1 MLVQIICIGVAFI
14 LMTALTLCV
23 LWMIYQVIHYNMIK
37 DELPYFDQQTKKFLL
52 DTIKKKV
59 ETQYGYSMKTG
70 FKTGFYAEAFCIEDK
85 LFYRFNRLTYTN
97 FFDFLKKRKIPD
109 LRFRLS
115 YAFEEKT
122 YHNLHIVNYAN
133 PVKQYKDIYEMFND
147 MPNQMK
153 IAIRKEKLMKIQSIC
168 KEED

>member
-1 MLVQIICIGVAFI
+1 MLDPIICICVAFI

-23 LWMIYQVIHYNMIK
+23 LWMIYQVIHYNIIK
-37 DELPYFDQQTKKFLL
+37 DELPYFDQQTRKFLF

-59 ETQYGYSMKTG
+59 ETKYDYSM
-70 FKTGFYAEAFCIEDK
+70 KTGFYAEAFCIEDK

-109 LRFRLS
+109 LRFSLS
-115 YAFEEKT
+115 YVFETRAFQ
-122 YHNLHIVNYAN
+122 YLN
-133 PVKQYKDIYEMFND
+133 PVAKYDDFYQMFKD

-153 IAIRKEKLMKIQSIC
+153 TAIRKEKLMKIQSIC

>member
-37 DELPYFDQQTKKFLL
+37 DELPYFDQQTRKFLF

-59 ETQYGYSMKTG
+59 ETQYGYSM
-70 FKTGFYAEAFCIEDK
+70 KTGFYAEAFCIEDK

-109 LRFRLS
+109 LRFSLS
-115 YAFEEKT
+115 YVFETRAFQ
-122 YHNLHIVNYAN
+122 YLN
-133 PVKQYKDIYEMFND
+133 PVAKYDDFYQMFKD
-147 MPNQMK
+147 MPNQLK
-153 IAIRKEKLMKIQSIC
+153 NAIRKEKLMKIQSIC

>member
-14 LMTALTLCV
+14 LMTALILCV

-70 FKTGFYAEAFCIEDK
+70 FYAEAFCIEDK
-85 LFYRFNRLTYTN
+85 LFYRFNKLTYTN

-109 LRFRLS
+109 LRFSLS
-115 YAFEEKT
+115 YVFETRAFQ
-122 YHNLHIVNYAN
+122 YLN
-133 PVKQYKDIYEMFND
+133 PVAKYDDFYQMFKD
-147 MPNQMK
+147 MPNQLK
-153 IAIRKEKLMKIQSIC
+153 NAIRKEKLMKIQCIC

>member
-1 MLVQIICIGVAFI
+1 MLVPIIAIGIAFI
-14 LMTALTLCV
+14 LLTALTICV

-37 DELPYFDQQTKKFLL
+37 DELSYFDQQTRKFLF

-59 ETQYGYSMKTG
+59 ETKYGYSM
-70 FKTGFYAEAFCIEDK
+70 KTGFYAEAFCIEDK

-109 LRFRLS
+109 LRFSLS
-115 YAFEEKT
+115 YVFETRAFQ
-122 YHNLHIVNYAN
+122 YFN
-133 PVKQYKDIYEMFND
+133 PVAKYDDFYQMFKD

-153 IAIRKEKLMKIQSIC
+153 TAIRKEKLMKIQSIC

>member
-23 LWMIYQVIHYNMIK
+23 LCMIYQVIHYNMIK

-70 FKTGFYAEAFCIEDK
+70 FYAEAFCIENK
-85 LFYRFNRLTYTN
+85 LFYRFNRLTYTS
-97 FFDFLKKRKIPD
+97 FFDFLKKRKFPN
-109 LRFRLS
+109 LRFSLT
-115 YAFEEKT
+115 YAFEEKI
-122 YHNLHIVNYAN
+122 YLNIDNYAN
-133 PVKQYKDIYEMFND
+133 PVKQYDDFYQMFND
-147 MPNQMK
+147 MPNQLK
-153 IAIRKEKLMKIQSIC
+153 NAIRKEKLMKIQSIY

>member
-1 MLVQIICIGVAFI
+1 MIVPIICTGIAFI
-14 LMTALTLCV
+14 LMGALTICV

-70 FKTGFYAEAFCIEDK
+70 FYAEAFCIEDK
-85 LFYRFNRLTYTN
+85 LFYRFNRLTYNN
-97 FFDFLKKRKIPD
+97 FFDFLKKRKFPD
-109 LRFRLS
+109 LRFSLS
-115 YAFEEKT
+115 YVFEEKI
-122 YHNLHIVNYAN
+122 YLNIDNYAN
-133 PVKQYKDIYEMFND
+133 PVKQYDDFYQMFKD

-153 IAIRKEKLMKIQSIC
+153 NAIRKEKLMKIQSIC
-168 KEED
+168 KEAD

>member
-1 MLVQIICIGVAFI
+1 MLDPIICICVAFI

-23 LWMIYQVIHYNMIK
+23 LWMIYQVIHYNIIK
-37 DELPYFDQQTKKFLL
+37 DELPYFDQQTRKFLF

-59 ETQYGYSMKTG
+59 ETKYGYEMKAALYVNA
-70 FKTGFYAEAFCIEDK
+70 FYIEDK
-85 LFYRFNRLTYTN
+85 LYYTFDRLTYTS

-109 LRFRLS
+109 LRFSLS
-115 YAFEEKT
+115 YVFETRAFQ
-122 YHNLHIVNYAN
+122 YLN
-133 PVKQYKDIYEMFND
+133 PVVKYDDFYQMFKD

-153 IAIRKEKLMKIQSIC
+153 TAIRKEKLMKIQSIY

>member
-1 MLVQIICIGVAFI
+1 MLVTIIYICVAFI

-37 DELPYFDQQTKKFLL
+37 DELPYFDQQTKKFLF

-59 ETQYGYSMKTG
+59 ETQYGYSM
-70 FKTGFYAEAFCIEDK
+70 KTGFYAEAFCIEDK
-85 LFYRFNRLTYTN
+85 LFYRFNRLTYNN
-97 FFDFLKKRKIPD
+97 FFDFLKKRKFPD
-109 LRFRLS
+109 LRFSLT

-122 YHNLHIVNYAN
+122 YLNIDNYAN
-133 PVKQYKDIYEMFND
+133 PVKQYDDFYQMFND
-147 MPNQMK
+147 MPNQLK
-153 IAIRKEKLMKIQSIC
+153 NAIRKEKLMKIQSIC

>member
-1 MLVQIICIGVAFI
+1 MLDPIICICVAFI
-14 LMTALTLCV
+14 LLTALTICV

-70 FKTGFYAEAFCIEDK
+70 FYAEAFCIEDK

-97 FFDFLKKRKIPD
+97 FFDFLKKRKMPD
-109 LRFRLS
+109 LRFSLS
-115 YAFEEKT
+115 YAFEEKL
-122 YHNLHIVNYAN
+122 YLNIDNYAN
-133 PVKQYKDIYEMFND
+133 PVKQYDDFYQMFND
-147 MPNQMK
+147 MPNQLK
-153 IAIRKEKLMKIQSIC
+153 NAIRKEKLMKIQSIC

>member
-1 MLVQIICIGVAFI
+1 MLVPIICTGVSFI
-14 LMTALTLCV
+14 LMTILTLCV

-37 DELPYFDQQTKKFLL
+37 DELSYFDQQTKKFLF

-59 ETQYGYSMKTG
+59 ETKYGYSM
-70 FKTGFYAEAFCIEDK
+70 KTGFYAEAFCIEDK

-109 LRFRLS
+109 LRFSLS
-115 YAFEEKT
+115 YVFETRAFQ
-122 YHNLHIVNYAN
+122 YLN
-133 PVKQYKDIYEMFND
+133 PVAKYDDFYQMFKD

-153 IAIRKEKLMKIQSIC
+153 TAIRKEKLMKIQSIC

>member
-1 MLVQIICIGVAFI
+1 MLVPIIGIGVAFI
-14 LMTALTLCV
+14 LMTALTICI

-37 DELPYFDQQTKKFLL
+37 DELPYFDQESRKFLFN
-52 DTIKKKV
+52 TIKKKV
-59 ETQYGYSMKTG
+59 ETQYGYEVKATLSNT
-70 FKTGFYAEAFCIEDK
+70 FYIDDK
-85 LFYRFNRLTYTN
+85 LFYTFDRLTYNN

-109 LRFRLS
+109 LRFSLS

-122 YHNLHIVNYAN
+122 DHNLHIVNLAN
-133 PVKQYKDIYEMFND
+133 PVKQYNDFYEMFND

-153 IAIRKEKLMKIQSIC
+153 IAVRKEKLMKIESIY

>member
-1 MLVQIICIGVAFI
+1 MLDPIICICVAFI

-23 LWMIYQVIHYNMIK
+23 LWMIYQVIHYNIIK
-37 DELPYFDQQTKKFLL
+37 DELPYFDQQTRKFLF

-59 ETQYGYSMKTG
+59 ETHYGYSM
-70 FKTGFYAEAFCIEDK
+70 KTGFYAEAFCIEDK

-109 LRFRLS
+109 LRFSLS
-115 YAFEEKT
+115 YVFETRAFQ
-122 YHNLHIVNYAN
+122 YLN
-133 PVKQYKDIYEMFND
+133 PVAKYDDFYQMFKD

-153 IAIRKEKLMKIQSIC
+153 TAIRKEKLMKIQSIC
-168 KEED
+168 KEAD

>member
-1 MLVQIICIGVAFI
+1 MLVPIIAIGIAFI

-37 DELPYFDQQTKKFLL
+37 DELPYFDQQTKKFLF

-59 ETQYGYSMKTG
+59 ETQYGYSM
-70 FKTGFYAEAFCIEDK
+70 KTGFYAEAFCIEDK
-85 LFYRFNRLTYTN
+85 LFYRFNRLTYTS

-109 LRFRLS
+109 LRFSLS
-115 YAFEEKT
+115 YVFETRAFQ
-122 YHNLHIVNYAN
+122 YLN
-133 PVKQYKDIYEMFND
+133 PVAKYDDFYQMFKD
-147 MPNQMK
+147 MPNQLK
-153 IAIRKEKLMKIQSIC
+153 NAIRKEKLMKIQSIC

>member
-1 MLVQIICIGVAFI
+1 MLVPIVCICVAFI

-70 FKTGFYAEAFCIEDK
+70 FYAEAFCIEDK

-97 FFDFLKKRKIPD
+97 FFDFLKKRKMPD
-109 LRFRLS
+109 LRFSLS
-115 YAFEEKT
+115 YAFEEKI
-122 YHNLHIVNYAN
+122 YLNIDNYAN
-133 PVKQYKDIYEMFND
+133 PVKQYDDFYQMFND
-147 MPNQMK
+147 MPNQLK
-153 IAIRKEKLMKIQSIC
+153 NAIRKEKLMKIQSIC

>member
-1 MLVQIICIGVAFI
+1 MLVPIIAIGIAFI
-14 LMTALTLCV
+14 LLTALTICV

-37 DELPYFDQQTKKFLL
+37 DELSYFDQQTRKFLF

-59 ETQYGYSMKTG
+59 ETKYGYSM
-70 FKTGFYAEAFCIEDK
+70 KTGFYAEAFCIEDK

-109 LRFRLS
+109 LRFSLS
-115 YAFEEKT
+115 YVFETRAFQ
-122 YHNLHIVNYAN
+122 YLN
-133 PVKQYKDIYEMFND
+133 PVAKYDDFYQMFND

-153 IAIRKEKLMKIQSIC
+153 NAIRKEKLMKIQSIC
-168 KEED
+168 KEAD

>member
-1 MLVQIICIGVAFI
+1 MLVPIVCICVAFI

-70 FKTGFYAEAFCIEDK
+70 FYAEAFCIEDK

-115 YAFEEKT
+115 YAFEEKI
-122 YHNLHIVNYAN
+122 YLNIDNYAN
-133 PVKQYKDIYEMFND
+133 PVKQYDDFYQMFND
-147 MPNQMK
+147 MPNQLK
-153 IAIRKEKLMKIQSIC
+153 NAIRKEKLMKIQSIC

>member
-1 MLVQIICIGVAFI
+1 
-14 LMTALTLCV
+14 
-23 LWMIYQVIHYNMIK
+23 MIYQVIHYNMIK

-59 ETQYGYSMKTG
+59 ETQYGYEMKAALYVNA
-70 FKTGFYAEAFCIEDK
+70 FYIEDK
-85 LFYRFNRLTYTN
+85 LYYTFDRLTYTS

-109 LRFRLS
+109 LRFSLS
-115 YAFEEKT
+115 YVFETRAFQ
-122 YHNLHIVNYAN
+122 YLN
-133 PVKQYKDIYEMFND
+133 PVAKYDDFYQMFKD

-153 IAIRKEKLMKIQSIC
+153 TAIRKEKLMKIQSIC

>member
-1 MLVQIICIGVAFI
+1 MIVPIICTGIAFI
-14 LMTALTLCV
+14 LMGALTICV

-70 FKTGFYAEAFCIEDK
+70 FYAEAFCIEDK
-85 LFYRFNRLTYTN
+85 LFYRFNRLTYTS

-109 LRFRLS
+109 LRFSLT
-115 YAFEEKT
+115 YAFEEKI
-122 YHNLHIVNYAN
+122 YLNIDNYAN
-133 PVKQYKDIYEMFND
+133 PVKQYDDFYQMFKD

-153 IAIRKEKLMKIQSIC
+153 NAIRKEKLMKIQSIC
-168 KEED
+168 KEAD

>member
-1 MLVQIICIGVAFI
+1 MLVPIICTGVAFI
-14 LMTALTLCV
+14 LMGALTICV

-70 FKTGFYAEAFCIEDK
+70 FYAEAFCIEDK
-85 LFYRFNRLTYTN
+85 LFYRFNRLTYTS

-109 LRFRLS
+109 LRFSLS
-115 YAFEEKT
+115 YAFEEKI
-122 YHNLHIVNYAN
+122 YRNLKIVNYAN
-133 PVKQYKDIYEMFND
+133 PVKQYKDFYEMFND
-147 MPNQMK
+147 IPNQMK
-153 IAIRKEKLMKIQSIC
+153 NAIKKEKLMKIQSIC